1 MDKIIYSLVY
11 NRKKSLNKKGMAL
24 VQVEAYLN
32 RKKKYFSTKVYL
44 SPDQWDFKK
53 RMVKN
58 HPNADAINH
67 MLYEFMAE
75 IEKKE
80 LGLWQQGK
88 QISLD
93 SLKNSMENQDDSTSF
108 IAFFRN
114 EIAKSSLKESTKR
127 NHLSTLELLRSYK
140 KDVSFS
146 ELTFEFISSF
156 DHYLQQK
163 GYHTNTIAKHMKH
176 LKRHINV
183 AINKEYMEIQKYAF
197 RKYKI
202 KSVENNHTH
211 LSPEELG
218 KIESLELGGRFTK
231 LEKTKDAFLFCCYAG
246 LRYSDFTNLSPENIV
261 KMHQETW
268 LIYKSVKTNTEVRL
282 PLYLLFEGKGI
293 EVLNKYQ
300 DDLADFFK
308 LRDNSNVNKELLI
321 IAKLSG
327 LNKRISFHDLA
338 DFFKLRDNSN
348 VNKELLII
356 AKLSGLNKRISFHTA
371 RHTNATLLIYSGVNI
386 TTVQK
391 LLGHKSVKTTQVY
404 TNIMDITIV
413 RDLEKSKNN
422 RKSYWDI
429 KV

>member
-163 GYHTNTIAKHMKH
+163 GYHTTQLRNKH

-327 LNKRISFHDLA
+327 LNKRISFH
-338 DFFKLRDNSN
+338 
-348 VNKELLII
+348 
-356 AKLSGLNKRISFHTA
+356 TA

-422 RKSYWDI
+422 RKYLICNKDLKPYVNVLTINIVNTNHSSQI
-429 KV
+429 SLLERTCFLIENH